1 MPEAAPVYPVDVDRR
16 VFVEMDDGVLIAL
29 TVYRPDSH
37 HDGPFPTIVESLPYR
52 KDDAFYSADWGT
64 YSYLAQRGFAGVRID
79 IRGTGAST
87 GIIEDEYVPREQEDT
102 LAVFRWLADQPWCSG
117 SLGMWGVSWGGF
129 SSLQTAMLRPPQLK
143 AIAPVHAT
151 HDRFACDVHYT
162 GGSLHAQEQVDWPP
176 TMITCNALPP
186 DPDIVGEE
194 WWDRWLDRL
203 ERTPQW
209 PGIWLRHQRRDDY
222 WLHGSPCADYG
233 AIRCPTLLIGG
244 WVDGYVDGMLAMAE
258 HLTCPTR
265 TVIGPWG
272 HYRPAGGLPGPGLD
286 HLDLLARWFGHH
298 LRGDDNGV
306 MDLPPLTMYVRTG
319 PPFDGPTRPPFD
331 DPPTPGYWRAE
342 AAWPPMDHVEV
353 ALGLDRLDHGSVTWS
368 GPQWVGVH
376 APAWDRAG
384 KGSTDSREDDAHSM
398 TFETSP
404 LDVAVEILGTPR
416 VELIIASDRGVGMV
430 AARLLAVAPDG
441 AGHLIT
447 RGNRNLAFPE
457 DLANPSE
464 LVPGRQISVRFP
476 LMATSAVI
484 PAGWSLRLAL
494 AGADFPVVW
503 PPGERFRL
511 EIEPEGSRL
520 LLPTVPTRGEETRVD
535 IPAPPPQPEPPG
547 LQAEEGGHSRL
558 IRDGSGHVYE
568 RHRSSTEHQP
578 ERAGLTYS
586 SEETWTV
593 SVDDDDPATTRVR
606 ADAESTMERPG
617 WKVKTRGSLELS
629 SVAGAFDLVIGLSAF
644 HDDQIVFTKTWKDRI
659 PRVWA

>member
-1 MPEAAPVYPVDVDRR
+1 MPEAAPAYPVDIDRR
-16 VFVEMDDGVLIAL
+16 VFVEMDDGVLIGL
-29 TVYRPDSH
+29 TVYRPDSRG
-37 HDGPFPTIVESLPYR
+37 DGPFPTIVESLPYR
-52 KDDAFYSADWGT
+52 KDDAFYSSDWGT
-64 YSYLAQRGFAGVRID
+64 YTYLAQRGFAGVRID

-87 GIIEDEYVPREQEDT
+87 GVIEDEYVSREQEDT
-102 LAVFRWLADQPWCSG
+102 LAVLRWLADQPWCSG

-129 SSLQTAMLRPPQLK
+129 SSLQTAMLRPPELK

-176 TMITCNALPP
+176 SMVICNALPP
-186 DPDIVGEE
+186 DPDIVGEH
-194 WWDRWLDRL
+194 WWDRWMDRL

-209 PGIWLRHQRRDDY
+209 PGIWLRHQQRDDY
-222 WLHGSPCADYG
+222 WLHGSPCADYES
-233 AIRCPTLLIGG
+233 IQCPTLLIGG
-244 WVDGYVDGMLAMAE
+244 WVDGYVDGMLAMTQ

-272 HYRPAGGLPGPGLD
+272 HYRPATGCPGPGLD
-286 HLDLLARWFGHH
+286 HLDLLGRWFGHH

-319 PPFDGPTRPPFD
+319 TPFDGPTGPPFD

-342 AAWPPMDHVEV
+342 PAWPPLDRADVE
-353 ALGLDRLDHGSVTWS
+353 LGLDRLDHGALTWS

-384 KGSTDSREDDAHSM
+384 TGSTDSREDDAHSI

-404 LDVAVEILGTPR
+404 LDVGIEILGTPR
-416 VELIIASDRGVGMV
+416 VELTIASNREVGMV
-430 AARLLAVAPDG
+430 AARLLAIGPDG
-441 AGHLIT
+441 VGHLIT

-457 DLANPSE
+457 DLSE
-464 LVPGRQISVRFP
+464 PKEIEPDRQMKVRFP
-476 LMATSAVI
+476 LMATSAVV

-503 PPGERFRL
+503 PPGERFSL

-520 LLPTVPTRGEETRVD
+520 LLPTVPARGEETIVD
-535 IPAPPPQPEPPG
+535 IPPPPPQPDPPG
-547 LQAEEGGHSRL
+547 LEAKHRGHSRL
-558 IRDGSGHVYE
+558 IRDGSAQVYE
-568 RHRSSTEHQP
+568 RHRFSTENQP

-586 SEETWTV
+586 SDETWII

-606 ADAESTMERPG
+606 ADGEVTMERPG
-617 WKVKTRGSLELS
+617 WKVTTRGSLELS
-629 SVAGAFDLVIGLSAF
+629 SVAGAFNLVIGLTAL
-644 HDDQIVFTKTWKDRI
+644 HDDEVVFTKTWEDRI